1 MMEVTPQLIPAEQE
15 TDHSKY
21 KPVKRCPVA
30 EAAAERKKDIFDEP
44 EQNSAL
50 LGNRGG
56 WKPPTK
62 KRAKVTGEHVH
73 AYIVAGYKKMTVWA
87 PAYF

>member
-1 MMEVTPQLIPAEQE
+1 MNL
-15 TDHSKY
+15 SKTVRY
-21 KPVKRCPVA
+21 LA
-30 EAAAERKKDIFDEP
+30 I
-44 EQNSAL
+44 
-50 LGNRGG
+50 GG